1 MASTSKKIV
10 LKSCDGK
17 IFEVEEA
24 VAVQSQMIKNMIEDD
39 CANEEIP
46 LPDITGEILS
56 KIIEYCK
63 MHVDGNNNSNDELKA
78 RDADFITRVDLNT
91 LYYLIVAANF
101 LNVKSLLDLTCQ
113 RVADIIKGKSPEEIR
128 LTFNIKNDFTPE
140 EEEEI
145 RKKNAWAFN
154 YKD

>member
-1 MASTSKKIV
+1 MASTLKKII

-24 VAVQSQMIKNMIEDD
+24 VAIQSKMIENMIEDD

-56 KIIEYCK
+56 KLIEYCK

-145 RKKNAWAFN
+145 RKKNA
-154 YKD
+154 

>member
-1 MASTSKKIV
+1 MASTLKKII

-17 IFEVEEA
+17 ILEVEEA

-56 KIIEYCK
+56 MIIEYCK
-63 MHVDGNNNSNDELKA
+63 MHVDGENNSNNELIA

-145 RKKNAWAFN
+145 RKKNAWAFD

>member
-1 MASTSKKIV
+1 MASTSNKIV

-17 IFEVEEA
+17 AFEVEEA
-24 VAVQSQMIKNMIEDD
+24 VAVQSEMIKNMIEDD

-56 KIIEYCK
+56 KVIEYCK
-63 MHVDGNNNSNDELKA
+63 MHVDWENKSDDQLKA
-78 RDADFITRVDLNT
+78 RDAADFIARIDLNT
-91 LYYLIVAANF
+91 LYYLIMAANF
-101 LNVKSLLDLTCQ
+101 LNVKSLLDLTCK

-128 LTFNIKNDFTPE
+128 RTFNIKNDFTPE

-145 RKKNAWAFN
+145 RKKNAWAF
-154 YKD
+154 D

>member
-1 MASTSKKIV
+1 
-10 LKSCDGK
+10 
-17 IFEVEEA
+17 
-24 VAVQSQMIKNMIEDD
+24 MIENMIEDD

-56 KIIEYCK
+56 KLIEYCK

-145 RKKNAWAFN
+145 RKKNA
-154 YKD
+154 

>member
-17 IFEVEEA
+17 AFEVEEA
-24 VAVQSQMIKNMIEDD
+24 VAVQSEMIKNMIEDD

-56 KIIEYCK
+56 KVIDYCK
-63 MHVDGNNNSNDELKA
+63 MHVDWENKSDDQLKA
-78 RDADFITRVDLNT
+78 RDAADFIARVDLNT
-91 LYYLIVAANF
+91 LYYLIMAANF

-113 RVADIIKGKSPEEIR
+113 KVADIIKGKSPEEIR
-128 LTFNIKNDFTPE
+128 TTFNIKNDFTPE
-140 EEEEI
+140 EEEEL
-145 RKKNAWAFN
+145 RKKNAWAF
-154 YKD
+154 D